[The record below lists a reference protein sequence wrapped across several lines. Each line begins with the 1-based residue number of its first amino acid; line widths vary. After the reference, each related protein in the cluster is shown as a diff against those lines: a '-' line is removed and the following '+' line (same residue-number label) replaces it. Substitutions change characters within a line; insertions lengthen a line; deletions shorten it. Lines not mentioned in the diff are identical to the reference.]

1 MTMNEYHDLITE
13 SRKVYAKSMLRE
25 QVSHYVAETIMIIE
39 DTVGR
44 ELTQDEIENILIH
57 LADDEDTN

>member
-1 MTMNEYHDLITE
+1 MNLNEQQDLISE

-25 QVSHYVAETIMIIE
+25 QVSHFVAETILIIE
-39 DTVGR
+39 NNIRR

-57 LADDEDTN
+57 LADEDTN

>member
-13 SRKVYAKSMLRE
+13 SRNVYARSILRE
-25 QVSHYVAETIMIIE
+25 QVSNFIAETILIIE
-39 DTVGR
+39 KNIHR

-57 LADDEDTN
+57 LIENEDTN